1 MVLTK
6 KKSFIGNNT
15 NNNKSKKI
23 NRVSQEGSGFPYSK
37 KNKLSKEE
45 FVELQNKV
53 SEDQKYKKKID

>member
-45 FVELQNKV
+45 FEKLQKRF
-53 SEDQKYKKKID
+53 QKTKNIKKK